1 MAQKDFLWKPLLVS
15 VLSLFSLVVSVS
27 AENTYLER
35 NNHYTVRT
43 GGNGV
48 LHFYIPIWVYGAYND
63 YYLWCSD
70 GANDNNDSY
79 IWYSVDT
86 KDPGRGNAKRV
97 VSFRAERKG
106 LNDKDGAIGEGYIRV
121 HSTSGIVV
129 LKSRYDGVD
138 QQFEPNDQWSGKL
151 QLKRKNDDD
160 HKRITYLEFDWYPP
174 ADLDGKT
181 FYVGASANIY
191 RKYTGEPCTNCG
203 GDNGHIHWFPMDGQF
218 DGHNSLQSPELVQ
231 AYLYTANS
239 EGTAGFGSAAIP
251 YIVYQEPISY
261 TTSMNSTPVTCT
273 NQSGTLYVPTTDEV
287 QHNFN
292 ATFTVWR
299 DQNHSSSSNTEKLN
313 TGPLDIPAYHRM
325 YNLEAQELKDSQN
338 SMTGNVMLS
347 WDVHHP
353 SDEDLVTGDFFE
365 IQRALKPDYSDANSL
380 AMVPYSEDS
389 STYHYKDDITTL
401 KSDANSNQLKSLS
414 KTYDF
419 YDENSNRVAS
429 FKGTVTSTIVESG
442 FPVYYRV
449 RRASSSVWGWE
460 NHPYAQTVSL
470 TKDAWLAPLARTQ
483 EEYTKDANYDDNRTI
498 HFNLKIDNALVSARP
513 TPAEQCQYDVELENI
528 YYDMPLTVTSE
539 ITQFIGLEFGDLFIN
554 FKTRSEEDWR
564 YSSPQAMQKN
574 GNKYSYSVPDGATVQ
589 LYIERTT
596 IPGQMSATE
605 IAPIWDSFRME
616 APTKGRYYIKDLE
629 PGVQQATLEYEED
642 THYVD
647 SLTAVV
653 IAKFQTDS
661 LTTVKND
668 LYTSLFPD
676 AQANTNDE
684 VRCIWD
690 KNAQLV
696 VTKRIVDYGL
706 EQIIYVPQDS
716 IKRQEDGSWIAHF
729 TDVADMA
736 CTEYE
741 YFAQIDASRSV
752 LNFNDQTYN
761 EPIKINGPSLFTTSV
776 ANIHSLEATQGL
788 NKQGVVVTWEP
799 TAGSLSDYVLLR
811 RESGA
816 NGDYDTLAITNEG
829 GFHDTT
835 AYPNKH
841 YEYKLEVRYRCNNNS
856 SSKEASVEGWRSP
869 YGSIRGRVTYEDGSG
884 CAGVNVDISIDDST
898 KVKTV
903 ITEADGSYFA
913 DSLLYDSGGTA
924 YIVTPTT
931 TGHGEFH
938 YNNTTSGEA
947 TVGISMSR
955 SEATNIDFVNT
966 AAVRLTGRV
975 LYKGTT
981 IPVYG
986 ANFKLNGKLVSYA
999 GSPVSTAH
1007 DGTFQMTVP
1016 KSDPITVQVVM
1027 DGHTFEGDGFL
1038 RIDDSDTI
1046 ALDQPK
1052 DGVRFW
1058 DNTTVKLAG
1067 RIVGGNDQG
1076 NKPLGFGLSKNNIG
1090 DDLKM
1095 IFELEG
1101 DNVSYMVHD
1110 LHDPTL
1116 EERDTVFYH
1125 LVKTPNGIDTVGTTM
1140 MHLTQKRLI
1149 VYPDVTTGEY
1159 EIDLWPVRYKIPQI
1173 TAKGYATLYAAGEGA
1188 ATIDLTAAVSANGD
1202 IINDADTTFYQSVFS
1217 QIYHAPIELK
1227 LTQRGLAGDC
1237 DYYGLK
1243 EMMMT
1248 NVVGEQTSTKI
1259 PIIGKDEDSIHTTY
1273 LFQYPVYSKGNYNYR
1288 AEAYEEYFYNND
1300 KQTGARDKVSMHG
1313 GILRVHN
1320 GLHNND
1326 VTTIKQLDKD
1336 GRAEF
1341 TIVVE
1346 EKDAN
1351 FRIGGEAALRTV
1363 SVSAEIEE
1371 AFIEAEPIRAFV
1383 AGEQMISNSLRMDSV
1398 GFTITDILRD
1408 PPGEGSYTWLETGAK
1423 YNYSH
1428 AIDLAVKAGLSIG
1441 VGFGSSMTN
1450 NIGTWTGE
1458 GLGVY
1463 TGTQYNVS
1471 KQFQMD
1477 IPLVLEYKGKWTWSY
1492 DIQTTER
1499 ITTSSDNLIV
1509 GSDADVFV
1517 GSMLGLIS
1525 GEQKAIRVINEQTY
1539 QLRKPAVDNGSL
1551 IVLAEGADEK
1561 GKYYLVIG
1569 TETILGSTL
1578 SGSFA
1583 YTQHYIV
1590 NTLIPNLIRER
1601 DMLLLDGDSA
1611 TIQAL
1616 ADQTGEVLY
1625 MRRPNWSDSVGVV
1638 RAYSPIRPKNYSGSA
1653 VDKVNTL
1660 NQIIV
1665 HWLDVLVS
1673 NEKQKVEARSRGR
1686 KIGTW
1691 SVSGGTTKSHTET
1704 YTYSHTY
1711 DWELGGLLN
1720 GLTTSELFKGMKWVT
1735 DEISNSIEDL
1745 LEGFED
1751 QDNQQYTLPWQI
1763 NGTAPAANWKVTF
1776 TPIIDF
1782 ALTGPYGNQDSHSKS
1797 MGFTLAP
1804 SNFGSI
1810 TTSVYN
1816 TVDSAFMDS
1825 CKTYHYMAS
1834 APDKDK
1840 NYYGS
1845 FVFFT
1850 EAGAT
1855 MCPHE
1860 DVEYTQYYSKGT
1872 LLNNGTLKI
1881 EEPRLE
1887 IDAHERSDVPAD
1899 MPAIF
1904 NLRISNE
1911 GQVETGLGAIG
1922 TTLSLTQTASTN
1934 PNGAKIFIDGMPV
1947 TGNGMDFFLAS
1958 GESVNKVMEVYRGT
1972 TDDYEDIELRLGS
1985 TTCATNAD
1993 YLKFSVH
2000 FLPSSS
2006 DVEISSPHDKW
2017 IMNTFSSQDS
2027 VGYYLP
2033 ITIEGF
2039 DVHHRGFDHIEFQ
2052 YKLSTQS
2059 DDDWVNQCSFYAD
2072 KDLYDAATG
2081 NKQMIT
2087 NGRINTLRFYGERD
2101 PMEQQYDLRAVSFC
2115 RHGSGFVSKS
2125 SKILTGTKDTRPPR
2139 VFGNPTPANSVLT
2152 VNDILSL
2159 RFNEAIAGN
2168 YLDEDNNF
2176 QIVGETN
2183 ATGIV
2188 SSTSVNFDGG
2198 QESYAASKV
2207 ARNFTNRSFTID
2219 VTIKPSVRGEKQVLF
2234 EHGTDGKGFIFGI
2247 TAENKLFASV
2257 GDKTVYSKQ
2266 LDPILSFSRVMASY
2280 DTVRH
2285 EVHLYSGTQ
2294 EITDGNNTLPAY
2306 SKTGTLVF
2314 GRGYKGNMLE
2324 ARVWSKALLPQE
2336 IVQTNMCRLTGYERE
2351 LTAYYP
2357 MNEGKGEIL
2366 EDKANG
2372 ATLYMHGAGWIL
2384 PNGISLH
2391 FNEGDAVELDQDKF
2405 ARSSTQDFSLM
2416 FWFKTSAN
2424 APILRAGFTK
2434 DGTSYSGTCIG
2445 VANGN
2450 LVFRHGDFVQ
2460 TAYGSFNDD
2469 DWHQYVL
2476 MVNRTYNIGSIFVD
2490 GKLTNSFAASKI
2502 GAFAGQTLLGG
2513 QTEEGTFVGNIDEI
2527 VLFEQA
2533 LPSGMISHFYKT
2545 ASAGDE
2551 MGIIALLSFQE
2562 EYEDES
2568 GVIELRFSPNDQR
2581 VFKDSEGNILNK
2593 IVPLIVESDKAKAAT
2608 MADKKIYAPVQ
2619 ERGLLT
2625 KMNFDWAFN
2634 HDQLVI
2640 NLNMVDREIN
2650 KQTIRLT
2657 VRNVEDLNGNR
2668 MESPAMWTA
2677 FVDRNQLKWDE
2688 RYKRITLK
2696 YESDEDYILP
2706 LTFKNIGGN
2715 THQYEIQS
2723 LTSWMTVDQP
2733 EGTVAPL
2740 DEKQVL
2746 LTIKPT
2752 LPVGTYSDMIYL
2764 TDENDLAE
2772 PLCIELTVEATPPYE
2787 EVDENKYTLNMSL
2800 CGKVQIVTQEGTAY
2814 DTDERDIVYALY
2826 RNECVGMAN
2835 VMLNPVSNATEVF
2848 LTVHGDEAMN
2858 KQPIRFQLWQ
2868 ASTGKIYDLN
2878 ADRSILFAHGYV
2890 YGCGAAEPVMLTASG
2905 SERQQITLKSGWN
2918 WISTNLDLTATKGEL
2933 TSCMSAAQPWTNGDL
2948 IKNPNVRQFSVYDE
2962 EQDVF
2967 SGSLSNLH
2975 FSQMYMVYSANG
2987 NTMRV
2992 SGEKLPDDSMRISV
3006 RGDGQWSPMPCIL
3019 DQRTSI
3025 TDAFADYYQNAS
3037 AGDII
3042 KAHNRFAAFSSDGH
3056 WVGDLQTIQPGEG
3069 YIFRRMAAGAVDI
3082 MFYRQSARTT
3092 APKRA
3097 PLGAAINT
3105 FTNPNAA
3112 TNMTMIARVVESKE
3126 LKVGRL
3132 EVYVNDEL
3140 VGVATPLIVN
3150 DETLYFVT
3158 VQNDKAGEL
3167 RFEADGQPLEPA
3179 QPIIYQ
3185 ADAHAGS
3192 LKSPVLLR
3200 PADDARPYKIL
3211 EDNHVFI
3218 IRNGE
3223 RYDVTGK
3230 KVQ

>member
-15 VLSLFSLVVSVS
+15 VLSLFSLVVSVQ
-27 AENTYLER
+27 ADGNDYLETLD
-35 NNHYTVRT
+35 HYTVSNAGR
-43 GGNGV
+43 GA
-48 LHFYIPIWVYGAYND
+48 LHFSIPIWVFGRNND
-63 YYLWCSD
+63 FYLTGTDAS
-70 GANDNNDSY
+70 NDNLDTY
-79 IWYSVDT
+79 IWYSKKNNANRGDSEVVRAISIRADQDGKNVDE
-86 KDPGRGNAKRV
+86 KSA
-97 VSFRAERKG
+97 A
-106 LNDKDGAIGEGYIRV
+106 GEGDIRV
-121 HSTSGIVV
+121 HSNAGVIVV
-129 LKSRYDGVD
+129 KSTYDGVD
-138 QQFEPNDQWSGKL
+138 VQV
-151 QLKRKNDDD
+151 NDDNQWKHCILKKKVD
-160 HKRITYLEFDWYPP
+160 KSYDKSNYITYIEFDWYPP
-174 ADLDGKT
+174 ASLDST
-181 FYVGASANIY
+181 DFYVGISAYIN
-191 RKYTGEPCTNCG
+191 RHYTGHNWYQKWWQWNDKFRG
-203 GDNGHIHWFPMDGQF
+203 GDIP
-218 DGHNSLQSPELVQ
+218 QSPGLYDP
-231 AYLYTANS
+231 YLYAVNDQGPS
-239 EGTAGFGSAAIP
+239 GYGYAAVP
-251 YIVYQEPISY
+251 YVTYQEPIDYEMS
-261 TTSMNSTPVTCT
+261 TAPGTRIKCNQQAGNLLVMTSDK
-273 NQSGTLYVPTTDEV
+273 Q
-287 QHNFN
+287 QHNFSASFMVYTN
-292 ATFTVWR
+292 KDIGTT
-299 DQNHSSSSNTEKLN
+299 QQLKTNTIS
-313 TGPLDIPAYHRM
+313 IPAFHRI
-325 YNLEAQELKDSQN
+325 YNFSASEVRDSKQ
-338 SMTGNVMLS
+338 SLTGFTTLQWEVKN
-347 WDVHHP
+347 P
-353 SDEDLVTGDFFE
+353 EEEDLMPGDYFE
-365 IQRALKPDYSDANSL
+365 IQRGTKADYSDAQTIHL
-380 AMVPYSEDS
+380 EPYSADS
-389 STYHYKDDITTL
+389 TIYHFTDDIRNISAIRDSVKELTFSDTL
-401 KSDANSNQLKSLS
+401 NG
-414 KTYDF
+414 
-419 YDENSNRVAS
+419 YDEDGNLRLIMKA
-429 FKGTVTSTIVESG
+429 TIAADAPERG
-442 FPVYYRV
+442 KTVYYRI
-449 RRASSSVWGWE
+449 RRASSSAWGWE
-460 NHPYAQTVSL
+460 GHDFVKQTNLV
-470 TKDAWLAPLARTQ
+470 KHAYLAPLAEHQ
-483 EEYTKDANYDDNRTI
+483 PDYVLDPDFENNRLV
-498 HFNLKIDNALVSARP
+498 HFYFHIDNALVSDFP
-513 TPAEQCQYDVELENI
+513 TPEDECEIDLKPITIEG
-528 YYDMPLTVTSE
+528 DMPIRIYDPYPVMLYLNYRMPGETDMHYPSPGLFMEREGDTDEYCVGTVPKGAIVF
-539 ITQFIGLEFGDLFIN
+539 ITGEDFEPIGGGTPFPVIPAYGDNYAVNTPIIGNIKQDNNTYYITDF
-554 FKTRSEEDWR
+554 
-564 YSSPQAMQKN
+564 KN
-574 GNKYSYSVPDGATVQ
+574 GEDELLLDYFYKYSGSVNRDSVRHE
-589 LYIERTT
+589 LYVNKVVPYFQAGDTT
-596 IPGQMSATE
+596 SRCQ
-605 IAPIWDSFRME
+605 WDNNASLVLTRRLSDM
-616 APTKGRYYIKDLE
+616 DLISE
-629 PGVQQATLEYEED
+629 T
-642 THYVD
+642 
-647 SLTAVV
+647 
-653 IAKFQTDS
+653 
-661 LTTVKND
+661 
-668 LYTSLFPD
+668 
-676 AQANTNDE
+676 
-684 VRCIWD
+684 
-690 KNAQLV
+690 
-696 VTKRIVDYGL
+696 
-706 EQIIYVPQDS
+706 IIPQDS
-716 IKRQEDGSWIAHF
+716 IVRQDDGSWIAHM
-729 TDVADMA
+729 TDVADA
-736 CTEYE
+736 SCTHYR
-741 YFAQIDASRSV
+741 YTVSVDPSRATLYPKSDV
-752 LNFNDQTYN
+752 
-761 EPIKINGPSLFTTSV
+761 EMRPISINGPSLYTDEGAKIASFT
-776 ANIHSLEATQGL
+776 ATQGTD
-788 NKQGVVVTWEP
+788 KQGVLLNWTP
-799 TAGSLSDYVLLR
+799 TPGGVSSYVLFR
-811 RESGA
+811 RDHGTNNPFDSIVS
-816 NGDYDTLAITNEG
+816 TLEG
-829 GFHDTT
+829 GYRDMNTE
-835 AYPNKH
+835 PNKH
-841 YEYKLEVRYRCNNNS
+841 YDYVLKLSYTCHGNTTVSRDTI
-856 SSKEASVEGWRSP
+856 EGWRSP

-884 CAGVNVDISIDDST
+884 CAGINVDISIDDTT

-913 DSLLYDSGGTA
+913 DSLLYGTDGTA

-938 YNNTTSGEA
+938 YNNTPDGEA

-1016 KSDPITVQVVM
+1016 QSDPITVQVVM
-1027 DGHTFEGDGFL
+1027 EDHTFEGDGFL
-1038 RIDDSDTI
+1038 RIDGSDTI

-1067 RIVGGNDQG
+1067 RVVGGNDQG
-1076 NKPLGFGLSKNNIG
+1076 KKPLGFGLSKNNLG
-1090 DDLKM
+1090 DNLKIVM
-1095 IFELEG
+1095 ELEG
-1101 DNVSYMVHD
+1101 DNISYMVHD
-1110 LHDPTL
+1110 PQDPTIIQ
-1116 EERDTVFYH
+1116 RDTFFSH
-1125 LVKTPNGIDTVGTTM
+1125 LVQTPNGIDTVGTTDVTI
-1140 MHLTQKRLI
+1140 TQKRLI
-1149 VYPDVTTGEY
+1149 VYPDPQTGEY
-1159 EIDLWPVRYKIPQI
+1159 EVDVWPVRYKVAQV
-1173 TAKGYATLYAAGEGA
+1173 TAQGYATLYGSGQGME
-1188 ATIDLTAAVSANGD
+1188 TINLTDDVHNVIEAINEQDTVHYNAVYNR
-1202 IINDADTTFYQSVFS
+1202 
-1217 QIYHAPIELK
+1217 IYHAPVKLT
-1227 LTQRGLAGDC
+1227 LTQRNYGIDC
-1237 DYYGLK
+1237 DYYGDEEIYVNSL
-1243 EMMMT
+1243 
-1248 NVVGEQTSTKI
+1248 VDSVSQKI
-1259 PIIGKDEDSIHTTY
+1259 KLVEKAEDGTVQYAFGYPVFRMTTY
-1273 LFQYPVYSKGNYNYR
+1273 TYR
-1288 AEAYEEYFYNND
+1288 ADAYEEYYYNND
-1300 KQTGARDKVSMHG
+1300 KQAGARDQVNMHEG
-1313 GILRVHN
+1313 RLNVHN
-1320 GLHNND
+1320 GMHSND
-1326 VTTIKQLDKD
+1326 VVENYQIDKN
-1336 GRAEF
+1336 GQAF
-1341 TIVVE
+1341 FNLVV
-1346 EKDAN
+1346 DDPD
-1351 FRIGGEAALRTV
+1351 FRVLGESALRTV
-1363 SVSAEIEE
+1363 SVSAEIENE
-1371 AFIEAEPIRAFV
+1371 FVEAEPLQALITGNRV
-1383 AGEQMISNSLRMDSV
+1383 ENSSLRSTEGNIVILDV
-1398 GFTITDILRD
+1398 LRD
-1408 PPGEGSYTWLETGAK
+1408 PPGENSSTYLESGAK
-1423 YNYSH
+1423 YSYSCN
-1428 AIDLAVKAGLSIG
+1428 IGLDVKVG
-1441 VGFGSSMTN
+1441 VTLDFKTGTNVSN
-1450 NIGTWTGE
+1450 NIGAWV
-1458 GLGVY
+1458 GVGAGTY
-1463 TGTQYNVS
+1463 TGSDYSISRQVDWSIPIEVGFKANWNYSYN
-1471 KQFQMD
+1471 
-1477 IPLVLEYKGKWTWSY
+1477 
-1492 DIQTTER
+1492 IQTNHR
-1499 ITTSSDNLIV
+1499 IATSSDNLFV
-1509 GSDADVFV
+1509 GSNADVFV
-1517 GSMLGLIS
+1517 GTTNSLIY
-1525 GEQKAIRVINEQTY
+1525 GEAHAIRVIDQATFD
-1539 QLRKPAVDNGSL
+1539 LRKAAYDIGTL
-1551 IVLAEGADEK
+1551 KILAADTTRSDGK
-1561 GKYYLVIG
+1561 KYYLVSG
-1569 TETILGSTL
+1569 TEIVAGSEL
-1578 SGSFA
+1578 KNSFA
-1583 YTQHYIV
+1583 YTQEHILHTV
-1590 NTLIPNLIRER
+1590 LPNLVRER
-1601 DMLLLDGDSA
+1601 NSLLLNGDSA
-1611 TIQAL
+1611 QLQKI
-1616 ADQTGEVLY
+1616 ADLQHQTVYWNLTSNPDSLGMDSTYKPIHPTDTTNFVKVDAIKNLNKVIAQWILVLT
-1625 MRRPNWSDSVGVV
+1625 N
-1638 RAYSPIRPKNYSGSA
+1638 
-1653 VDKVNTL
+1653 
-1660 NQIIV
+1660 
-1665 HWLDVLVS
+1665 
-1673 NEKQKVEARSRGR
+1673 NEKQKIDARMRGR

-1691 SVSGGTTKSHTET
+1691 SVSGGATKSYSESFD
-1704 YTYSHTY
+1704 YTDAFT
-1711 DWELGGLLN
+1711 WELTGLL
-1720 GLTTSELFKGMKWVT
+1720 GAGTSAISPELFKAAEDVATVMTRIFNKT
-1735 DEISNSIEDL
+1735 DNDGANPL
-1745 LEGFED
+1745 A
-1751 QDNQQYTLPWQI
+1751 PWQI
-1763 NGTAPAANWKVTF
+1763 EADAPGTKVNFSF
-1776 TPIIDF
+1776 TPIVS
-1782 ALTGPYGNQDSHSKS
+1782 GNVSAPVSSGETDSKTT
-1797 MGFTLAP
+1797 GFTIAP
-1804 SNFGSI
+1804 NSFGNI
-1810 TTSVYN
+1810 TTSVYC
-1816 TVDSAFMDS
+1816 VSDSAFE
-1825 CKTYHYMAS
+1825 AES
-1834 APDKDK
+1834 AYARGFAREDNDMS
-1840 NYYGS
+1840 YGS

-1860 DVEYTQYYSKGT
+1860 DVEYTQLYHSGT
-1872 LLNNGTLKI
+1872 LLNNGTLKV

-1899 MPAIF
+1899 KPAIF

-2314 GRGYKGNMLE
+2314 GRGFKGNMLE

-2424 APILRAGFTK
+2424 APILRTGFTK

-2476 MVNRTYNIGSIFVD
+2476 TVNRTYNIGSIFVD

-2513 QTEEGTFVGNIDEI
+2513 QTEDGTFVGNIDEI

-2545 ASAGDE
+2545 AAAGDE

-2581 VFKDSEGNILNK
+2581 VIKDSEGNIINK
-2593 IVPLIVESDKAKAAT
+2593 IIPLIVESDKAKAAT

-2696 YESDEDYILP
+2696 YESDEDYVLP

-2733 EGTVAPL
+2733 DGTVAPL
-2740 DEKQVL
+2740 DEKQIL

-2835 VMLNPVSNATEVF
+2835 VTLNPVSNATEVF

-2933 TSCMSAAQPWTNGDL
+2933 TNCMSAAQPWTNGDL

-2992 SGEKLPDDSMRISV
+2992 SGEKLPDDSMHITV
-3006 RGDGQWSPMPCIL
+3006 RGDGQWSPMPCVL

-3025 TDAFADYYQNAS
+3025 TEAFADYYQNAS

-3097 PLGAAINT
+3097 LLSEAINA
-3105 FTNPNAA
+3105 FNNPNAA
-3112 TNMTMIARVVESKE
+3112 TNMTMIAKVVESQE
-3126 LKVGRL
+3126 LKVERL

-3140 VGVATPLIVN
+3140 VGVATPIIVK
-3150 DETLYFVT
+3150 DETLYFIT
-3158 VQNDKAGEL
+3158 IQNDKAGEL
-3167 RFEADGQPLEPA
+3167 RFEADGQPLKPA

-3192 LKSPVLLR
+3192 LNSPVLLR